1 MYDPMH
7 DILRVGIAGV
17 GGIGSN
23 VAMHLVRA
31 GGTTQKL
38 VDFDRVELSNLNRQF
53 YFIDQLGKYKVD
65 MLRENL
71 LRINPDAAIETAR
84 VRLAPENML
93 DTFKDCRILV
103 EGFDDQEAKKM
114 LVETFADLDIP
125 IVSASGIAGRKL
137 ETIRVHRLGRCTII
151 GDFQTDFRTD
161 SLYGPKIAVI
171 AAMMADCV
179 LKKGVR

>member
-1 MYDPMH
+1 MLDPMD

-31 GGTTQKL
+31 GCSTQKL

-53 YFIDQLGKYKVD
+53 YFIDQLGQYKVD

-84 VRLAPENML
+84 LRLVPENML
-93 DTFKDCRILV
+93 DTFRDCRILV
-103 EGFDDQEAKKM
+103 EGFDDEEAKKM
-114 LVETFADLDIP
+114 LLETFADLDLP

-137 ETIRVHRLGRCTII
+137 ETIRVHRLGRCSIV
-151 GDFQTDFRTD
+151 GDFQTDFRGN
-161 SLYGPKIAVI
+161 SLYAPKIAVI

-179 LKKGVR
+179 IKTGYR